1 MRKVGAAAVPLDVL
15 LLPQMG
21 GGIGAAGHT
30 QRSVRGMEVWGKRT
44 APQALTAVLLSWW
57 LMTRSPLFM
66 HSQLEL
72 LSPEPLRLVLHDM

>member
-1 MRKVGAAAVPLDVL
+1 
-15 LLPQMG
+15 
-21 GGIGAAGHT
+21 
-30 QRSVRGMEVWGKRT
+30 MEVWGKRT